1 MVREIPVREDETL
14 DTLLGERVKVIQKK
28 KGYRFSLDPLLLAG
42 FVSIGPEESVID
54 IGTGSGVIPL
64 LLAADSRGKS
74 ITGVEFQEELVEMA
88 GRSIEYS
95 GCAERI
101 SILHCDFRDLPGRF
115 APESFDIVIS
125 NPPYRKLGSGR
136 VNPDE
141 QRAVARHEIAM
152 TLEDLVKVSG
162 YLVRPKGRVA
172 YIYPAARLI
181 DLLACQRNYRL
192 EPKQI
197 RLVHPKQGEE
207 ANLVLVES
215 RPEGGSEL
223 RIHPP
228 LYVYTGKGEYTEEI
242 QKLFIEGYLG
252 ESVQDK

>member
-1 MVREIPVREDETL
+1 MEREISIREDETL

-42 FVSIGPEESVID
+42 FVSVGSEETVID

-64 LLAADSRGKS
+64 LLAAGSRGKS
-74 ITGVEFQEELVEMA
+74 ITGVEFQEELAEMA
-88 GRSIEYS
+88 GRSVEYG

-101 SILHCDFRDLPGRF
+101 SILHCDLSDLPGRF
-115 APESFDIVIS
+115 APEAFDLVIS

-136 VNPDE
+136 INPDE
-141 QRAVARHEIAM
+141 QKAVARHELAM
-152 TLEDLVKVSG
+152 TLEELVKVSR

-172 YIYPAARLI
+172 CIYPVTRLI
-181 DLLACQRNYRL
+181 DLLACLRNYRL
-192 EPKQI
+192 EPKQM

-215 RPEGGSEL
+215 RSEGGSEL

-228 LYVYTGKGEYTEEI
+228 LYVYTGEGEYTEEI
-242 QKLFIEGYLG
+242 QRLFIEGYLR
-252 ESVQDK
+252 DL